1 MHILKE
7 INCEGR
13 IIVDLLLSQINSS
26 LATQSH

>member
-7 INCEGR
+7 INREGR